1 MRRDCLKR
9 GLLVGCFSLALL
21 WTVAPLLHASGD
33 WLTGGP
39 VLTDDDLSSY
49 DAATGVITALN
60 LRNKPPLIQFTSEE
74 GEVLILVIPKAALV
88 SINGKLINVKRLRVG
103 QRATLRWTVKDDL
116 RVVGTLD
123 VLPEEQPEE
132 KSIIDLKGLKLP
144 AVPRPNLTRPL
155 SVPPQL
161 PMAQPAA
168 VPFLRESAPVSSPL
182 PPRPVIPVAPS
193 LNQDLR
199 R

>member
-1 MRRDCLKR
+1 MRRGWLTR
-9 GLLVGCFSLALL
+9 GLLVGCLSLALL
-21 WTVAPLLHASGD
+21 WTVAPLLHGSGD
-33 WLTGGP
+33 WMSGGA
-39 VLTDDDLSSY
+39 VLTDDLSSY

-60 LRNKPPLIQFTSEE
+60 LRNKPPVIQFTPEE
-74 GEVLILVIPKAALV
+74 GEVLILIIPKTALV
-88 SINGKLINVKRLRVG
+88 SIHGQLVNVNRLRVG

-132 KSIIDLKGLKLP
+132 KAIIDLKGLKLP

-155 SVPPQL
+155 AVPLQPQR
-161 PMAQPAA
+161 AQPAA
-168 VPFLRESAPVSSPL
+168 APILREPAPVSSP
-182 PPRPVIPVAPS
+182 PPSRPVMPAVPS